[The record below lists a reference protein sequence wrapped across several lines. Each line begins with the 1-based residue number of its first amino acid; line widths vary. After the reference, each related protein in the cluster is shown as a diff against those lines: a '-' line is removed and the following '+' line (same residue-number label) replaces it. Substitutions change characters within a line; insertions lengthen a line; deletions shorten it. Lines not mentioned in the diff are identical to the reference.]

1 MLTLAPVNGVNMLAL
16 NGGLISDGTILGKH
30 IRASQT
36 FYSPVIS
43 GGSMNIGNR
52 FLVDSSGQVTIRE
65 TATSNKGLVLTNDS
79 LKIYDES
86 GVLRVTVGK
95 IS

>member
-1 MLTLAPVNGVNMLAL
+1 M

-36 FYSPVIS
+36 FYSPVIN

-95 IS
+95 VS